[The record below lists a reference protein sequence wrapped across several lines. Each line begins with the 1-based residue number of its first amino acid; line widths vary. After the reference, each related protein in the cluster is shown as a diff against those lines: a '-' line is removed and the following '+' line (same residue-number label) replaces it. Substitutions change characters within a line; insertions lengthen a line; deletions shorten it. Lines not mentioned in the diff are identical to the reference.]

1 MKTLILILLL
11 SAQFVFGQDE
21 TKETKKTVSKTEGD
35 TTISQSVIISKTTDI
50 TPRSDMIVINPVKFI
65 LFYNISYL
73 HKFSEHTVAGIGIQT
88 PTLSG
93 IDGFGINAEVR
104 LYPNGQNMRGF
115 YFAPNIS
122 YNHLTAGNSS
132 TDPFSLGALLGWQW
146 FPGEQFALG
155 LGIGVDHYWGSV
167 SDNGNDFGKYNGF
180 VPAIRF
186 DIGYAW

>member
-1 MKTLILILLL
+1 MKTLFIILLL
-11 SAQFVFGQDE
+11 SAQFVFSQTE
-21 TKETKKTVSKTEGD
+21 TKETKKTVSKAKGD
-35 TTISQSVIISKTTDI
+35 TTISQSVIISKSKDI
-50 TPRSDMIVINPVKFI
+50 TPRSDMIVINPLKFI

-73 HKFSEHTVAGIGIQT
+73 HKFSDNTVAGFGIQT

-104 LYPNGQNMRGF
+104 LYPKGENMRGF

-122 YNHLTAGNSS
+122 YNHLTSGNVSS
-132 TDPFSLGALLGWQW
+132 DPFSLGVLLGWQW

-155 LGIGVDHYWGSV
+155 LGLGVDHYWGSV
-167 SDNGNDFGKYNGF
+167 SDSGGDFGKYNGF